1 MIVAVVALIVAMG
14 GTSYAAITLPRNSV
28 GPRQIRAG
36 AVGSSELRDRSLGVR
51 DLSRRARAALR
62 GPQGPPGPAGPP
74 GSAAAG
80 GAGGSGTVTVKT
92 AAGSVGAAP
101 VDQEVLATATATCD
115 PGQRVV
121 SGGASTGDPAIA
133 SIHASFPAATGSAW
147 TVTVGN
153 DTTTARAFTVFAVC
167 IT

>member
-28 GPRQIRAG
+28 GDRQIRAG
-36 AVGSSELRDRSLGVR
+36 AVRSSEVRDRSLGIR

-62 GPQGPPGPAGPP
+62 GAQGPPGPP
-74 GSAAAG
+74 GTATP
-80 GAGGSGTVTVKT
+80 SGTSTFAIKT
-92 AAGSVGAAP
+92 AAGTVGAAP

-121 SGGASTGDPAIA
+121 SGGASTGDAAIP
-133 SIHASFPAATGSAW
+133 SIHASFPAANGVAW

-167 IT
+167 VA